1 MQTDGT
7 QDESGLDR
15 DGRNTTGQ
23 DAPDAEAGRTAAAPR
38 GPNDDN
44 SARAA
49 GELAGQDAE
58 ARLEGGAL
66 KRGLLPEEPEGTPL
80 QGVAVIEAAL
90 ATMPLLP
97 GVYRMLDAKGD
108 ALYVGKARSLKKRV
122 VAYTQI
128 ARLPE
133 RLRRMVHGT
142 RRMEIITTGSEAE
155 ALLLE
160 ANLIKKLRPRFN
172 IILRDDKSYP
182 WLVVAEE
189 HAFPQIGKH
198 RGDKQKGASYWG
210 PFASAWSVNQTITA
224 LQKVF
229 LLRTC
234 RDTVFDSR
242 DRPCLLHQIKRC
254 SAPCVGRISQDDYAG
269 LVKQA
274 KQFLSGETPS
284 IQKKLA
290 AEMEAAAEALEFERA
305 AAIRDRIRG
314 LTYVQ
319 GQNNINLEGVGD
331 ADVVALHQI
340 AGQSC
345 VQVFFFRG
353 GRNNGNRSFFP
364 AHAKDDATPEDVL
377 TAFLT
382 QLYDDLPPPPL
393 VLLSHDLPEAGLIAE
408 ALALKAGR
416 KVELHRPQRGDKRA
430 AVDHAATNAREAL
443 ERRLAEGT
451 AQAALLEGVATLFD
465 LPETPRRIEVYDN
478 SHIQG
483 SHAYGVMIVGGPEGF
498 VKSAYRKYAIQ
509 GTSLPRVPAAVALEG
524 PLASPAEATPL
535 PMSDLSLTAPEG
547 GGEARPQAPRPAA
560 VRFPSSRSGGGS
572 RAASGGGDDF
582 AMMKEVFERRFGR
595 ALKEDPSRGG
605 EGWPDLVLIDGGAGQ
620 LSAAREVMAELGL
633 GDLPLVAVAKGPDRD
648 AGREWFHRTG
658 TAPFQLPPRDPVLY
672 YLQRLRDEAHR
683 FAITTHR
690 AGRSKA
696 ITRSELDEVPGVGS
710 AIKRRLLNHFG
721 SARGVRQA
729 GLEDLRNCPG
739 VGPAM
744 ANRIHEHF
752 HPGASGGNLGKG

>member
-1 MQTDGT
+1 MQNPG
-7 QDESGLDR
+7 
-15 DGRNTTGQ
+15 
-23 DAPDAEAGRTAAAPR
+23 
-38 GPNDDN
+38 
-44 SARAA
+44 
-49 GELAGQDAE
+49 
-58 ARLEGGAL
+58 
-66 KRGLLPEEPEGTPL
+66 PEEPKPRLPESREAGPRESGPAETGTGEPGPGAAGTVAEGPVME
-80 QGVAVIEAAL
+80 GVAVIEAAL
-90 ATMPLLP
+90 LTMPLSP

-133 RLRRMVHGT
+133 RLRRMVHAT

-160 ANLIKKLRPRFN
+160 ANLIKRLRPRFN
-172 IILRDDKSYP
+172 IVLRDDKSYP
-182 WLVVAEE
+182 WLVLTED
-189 HAFPQIGKH
+189 HPYPQIGKH
-198 RGDKQKGASYWG
+198 RGEKRKGASYWG
-210 PFASAWSVNQTITA
+210 PFASAWAVNQTITA
-224 LQKVF
+224 LEKVF
-229 LLRTC
+229 LLRSC
-234 RDTVFDSR
+234 RDTVFESR

-254 SAPCVGRISQDDYAG
+254 SAPCVGRVGTEEYAA
-269 LVKQA
+269 LVRDA
-274 KQFLSGETPS
+274 KRFLSGETPS
-284 IQKKLA
+284 IQKRLA
-290 AEMEAAAEALEFERA
+290 AEMEQAAEALEFERA

-314 LTYVQ
+314 LTHVQ
-319 GQNNINLEGVGD
+319 GQNAINLEGVGD

-364 AHAKDDATPEDVL
+364 SHLKDDAAPEEVL
-377 TAFLT
+377 SAFLT

-393 VLLSHDLPEAGLIAE
+393 VLLSHPLPDAGLIAE

-416 KVELHRPQRGDKRA
+416 KVELHAPQRGEKRVA
-430 AVDHAATNAREAL
+430 IDHAATNAREAL

-465 LPETPRRIEVYDN
+465 LPEMPRRIEVYDN

-483 SHAYGVMIVGGPEGF
+483 SHAYGVMVVAGPEGF
-498 VKSAYRKYAIQ
+498 MKNAYRKYSIQ
-509 GTSLPRVPAAVALEG
+509 GGAGLPGAMALRHGAPSAAPPDTPAPEVAEAPLIPQAVAAEVPG
-524 PLASPAEATPL
+524 GLAAT
-535 PMSDLSLTAPEG
+535 
-547 GGEARPQAPRPAA
+547 RPAP
-560 VRFPSSRSGGGS
+560 PSRRGGGS
-572 RAASGGGDDF
+572 RVASGGDDF
-582 AMMKEVFERRFGR
+582 AMMREVFERRFGR
-595 ALKEDPSRGG
+595 ALKEDPERQG

-633 GDLPLVAVAKGPDRD
+633 EDLPMVAVAKGPDRD
-648 AGREWFHRTG
+648 AGREWFHSAGR
-658 TAPFQLPPRDPVLY
+658 APFQLPPRDPVLY

-696 ITRSELDEVPGVGS
+696 ITRSELDEIPGVGS

-739 VGPAM
+739 VGPSM
-744 ANRIHEHF
+744 AARIHEHF
-752 HPGASGGNLGKG
+752 HPGATGANLGKHIPGKPPGRPAG